1 MVCFVF
7 EKKQKL
13 TLGGRRRSVI
23 YLEGAP
29 DGEKGAAN
37 QRTGSKPLGYLA
49 YTKLFGKEG
58 C

>member
-1 MVCFVF
+1 VRAKEECYIP
-7 EKKQKL
+7 
-13 TLGGRRRSVI
+13 GR
-23 YLEGAP
+23 GP
-29 DGEKGAAN
+29 DGEKGEAN